1 MLYQIENILNVVRN
15 CKFCSE
21 WWKKENV
28 QLLSQAN
35 FTIILSKL
43 NPLEN
48 FTSISWPVT
57 KHRKNITYNIERHNK
72 T

>member
-1 MLYQIENILNVVRN
+1 MLYQIESILNVVRN

-21 WWKKENV
+21 WWKEENV

-35 FTIILSKL
+35 FTIILSQQ

-48 FTSISWPVT
+48 FTHISWPIT
-57 KHRKNITYNIERHNK
+57 KHRKNTISDIERHNK